1 MSLVYNRYIDKLRN
15 NQYIHLKKKVS
26 MDAKQIQTKFEAY
39 LLTEKRVSQN
49 TFFSYQMDLRQFID
63 FLEKNN
69 ISFDKITGDELKTF
83 IHYLY
88 GLKLSAR
95 SIARKIST
103 LKAFFGYLSSHFDIK
118 NNAKELHIPKIEKRL
133 PTYLTQ
139 DEISKLLT
147 YSEQDRSPLGV
158 RNSIMLY
165 LLYSSGMRVSE
176 LINIKI
182 SDIHFDTRFIAVE
195 GKGGKQ
201 RMIPLPEV
209 IMNLLHDYLQKY
221 AQNNV
226 VSSIESVYL
235 FPILYGKKIKPI
247 SRQSCWGI
255 LKRMCKQ
262 AGIKRTISPHQL
274 RHSFAT
280 HMLEKGVDLRS
291 LQALLGHE
299 GITTVEVYTH
309 VETSQLRKIYDKKH
323 PRS

>member
-1 MSLVYNRYIDKLRN
+1 MDTK
-15 NQYIHLKKKVS
+15 QY
-26 MDAKQIQTKFEAY
+26 QTKFEAY
-39 LLTEKRVSQN
+39 LLTEKRVAKN
-49 TFFSYQMDLRQFID
+49 TFFSYQKDLQQFVE

-69 ISFDKITGDELKTF
+69 IVMNKITSDQLKSF
-83 IHYLY
+83 VHHLY

-103 LKAFFGYLSSHFDIK
+103 LKTFFAYLFQHYDIK
-118 NNAKELHIPKIEKRL
+118 NCAKELHIPKIEKRL

-139 DEISKLLT
+139 DEVGKLLT
-147 YSEQDRSPLGV
+147 YSEKDTSPLGV
-158 RNSIMLY
+158 RNSVMLY

-182 SDIHFDTRFIAVE
+182 SDIHFDTRFISIE

-209 IMNLLHDYLQKY
+209 IIRLLYDYLQKH
-221 AQNNV
+221 AHKDLPT
-226 VSSIESVYL
+226 SFDPIYL
-235 FPILYGKKIKPI
+235 FPIVYGKKIKPI

-255 LKRMCKQ
+255 LKKICEQ
-262 AGIKRTISPHQL
+262 AGIKRAISPHQL

-280 HMLEKGVDLRS
+280 HMLQKGVDLRS
-291 LQALLGHE
+291 LQVLLGHE
-299 GITTVEVYTH
+299 EITTVEIYPH
-309 VETSQLRKIYDKKH
+309 VETSELRKIYDKKH

>member
-1 MSLVYNRYIDKLRN
+1 METK
-15 NQYIHLKKKVS
+15 QY
-26 MDAKQIQTKFEAY
+26 QTKFEAY
-39 LLTEKRVSQN
+39 LLTEKRVSKN
-49 TFFSYQMDLRQFID
+49 TFFSYQRDLRQFVE
-63 FLEKNN
+63 FLEKNS
-69 ISFDKITGDELKTF
+69 ISLKNITGDKLKTF
-83 IHYLY
+83 VHHLY

-103 LKAFFGYLSSHFDIK
+103 LKTFFAYVSHYYDIK
-118 NNAKELHIPKIEKRL
+118 NCAKELHIPKIEKRL

-139 DEISKLLT
+139 DEVSKLLA
-147 YSEQDRSPLGV
+147 YSERDTSPLGI

-182 SDIHFDTRFIAVE
+182 SDIHFDTRFLSIE

-209 IMNLLHDYLQKY
+209 IMKLLYDYLQKH
-221 AQNNV
+221 AHKDLP
-226 VSSIESVYL
+226 VSVDPIYL
-235 FPILYGKKIKPI
+235 FPIVYSKKVKPI

-255 LKRMCKQ
+255 LKRMCEQ
-262 AGIKRTISPHQL
+262 AGIKRAVSPHQL

-280 HMLEKGVDLRS
+280 HMLQKGVDLRS
-291 LQALLGHE
+291 LQVLLGHE
-299 GITTVEVYTH
+299 EITTVEVYTH
-309 VETSQLRKIYDKKH
+309 VETSELRKIYDKKH

>member
-1 MSLVYNRYIDKLRN
+1 MNP
-15 NQYIHLKKKVS
+15 
-26 MDAKQIQTKFEAY
+26 KQIQTKFEAY
-39 LLTEKRVSQN
+39 LLTEKRVSKN
-49 TFFSYQMDLRQFID
+49 TFLSYQKDLNQFIE
-63 FLEKNN
+63 FLEFNTIILEK
-69 ISFDKITGDELKTF
+69 STGDELKRF
-83 IHYLY
+83 VHYLY

-103 LKAFFGYLSSHFDIK
+103 LKTFFTYVSQYFNIK

-139 DEISKLLT
+139 DEVSIVLN
-147 YSEQDRSPLGV
+147 YSEKDRSALGI

-176 LINIKI
+176 LVNMKI
-182 SDIHFDTRFIAVE
+182 SDIHFDTRFISIE
-195 GKGGKQ
+195 GKGGRQ

-209 IMNLLHDYLQKY
+209 IMNLLHDYLQKHV
-221 AQNNV
+221 QNT
-226 VSSIESVYL
+226 ITIKIDPVYL
-235 FPILYGKKIKPI
+235 FAIVYGKKIKPI
-247 SRQSCWGI
+247 SRQSCWNI
-255 LKRMCKQ
+255 LKTICQQ
-262 AGIKRTISPHQL
+262 AGIKRAISPHQM

-291 LQALLGHE
+291 LQVLLGHE
-299 GITTVEVYTH
+299 EITTVEVYTH

>member
-1 MSLVYNRYIDKLRN
+1 
-15 NQYIHLKKKVS
+15 
-26 MDAKQIQTKFEAY
+26 MDAKHIQTKFEAY
-39 LLTEKRVSQN
+39 LLTEKRVANN
-49 TFFSYQMDLRQFID
+49 TFFSYQRDLKQFIG

-69 ISFDKITGDELKTF
+69 IVLEKITGDELKTF
-83 IHYLY
+83 VHHLY

-103 LKAFFGYLSSHFDIK
+103 LKTFFGYISRVFDIK
-118 NNAKELHIPKIEKRL
+118 NIAKELHIPKIEKRL

-139 DEISKLLT
+139 EEVSKVLT
-147 YSEQDRSPLGV
+147 HSEKDRSPLGI
-158 RNSIMLY
+158 RNSIILY

-182 SDIHFDTRFIAVE
+182 SDIHFDTRFISIE

-201 RMIPLPEV
+201 RMIPLPQAV
-209 IMNLLHDYLQKY
+209 LLLLHNYLQKH
-221 AQNNV
+221 AHNNFPA
-226 VSSIESVYL
+226 SVDPMYL
-235 FPILYGKKIKPI
+235 FPIMYGKKIKPI

-255 LKRMCKQ
+255 LKKLCER
-262 AGIKRTISPHQL
+262 AGIKRAISPHQL

-291 LQALLGHE
+291 LQVLLGHE
-299 GITTVEVYTH
+299 EITTVEVYTH